1 MPVHC
6 VLTFLVSSSGL
17 TLTFRSSASCIALHF
32 IRKYGDDSDLT
43 AYLSAQY
50 LARHGSQ
57 NSAQADSSQ
66 RDAELVSSETFHW
79 ARGGVS
85 GGTVGS
91 AFVVAEMEKRRLQRG
106 MGEFALTFSG

>member
-1 MPVHC
+1 VFMR
-6 VLTFLVSSSGL
+6 F
-17 TLTFRSSASCIALHF
+17 AS
-32 IRKYGDDSDLT
+32 YGNTGDDSDLT

-50 LARHGSQ
+50 LARHAHGSQ
-57 NSAQADSSQ
+57 DSAQADSVQ
-66 RDAELVSSETFHW
+66 RDAKLVSSETFHW

-106 MGEFALTFSG
+106 MSEFALTFSG

>member
-1 MPVHC
+1 VHC
-6 VLTFLVSSSGL
+6 VLTSLISASGL
-17 TLTFRSSASCIALHF
+17 TLTLRFRFVRCMWE
-32 IRKYGDDSDLT
+32 RGDDSDLT

-57 NSAQADSSQ
+57 DSAQANSIQ
-66 RDAELVSSETFHW
+66 RDAKLVSSETFHW

-106 MGEFALTFSG
+106 MGEFALTFSK